1 MIVKFWGVRGS
12 IPVPMT
18 NSQLHRKI
26 SAVVQR
32 IKPEDL
38 KSPESREKFMASL
51 PDYIFS
57 IIGGNTTCLEVRL
70 DDDNII
76 IFDAGTGIR
85 ELGLSL
91 ARNKDHVR
99 HYHIF
104 FTHFH
109 WDHLQG
115 LPFFSPPVYDKRCK
129 ITFYSPISK
138 LKEYLLRQME
148 VPYFPI
154 TMDFFDA
161 SVDFVKIPEQGVMIG
176 NSRIIARPVKHPGGC
191 NSYKVIENGKSMIF
205 STDTELREGDF
216 EKNKKNIDFYKDT
229 DLIVLDTQYTLDEAI
244 EKYDWGHSSFS
255 LGVEFAAE
263 WKIGKLVMFH
273 HEPLYE
279 DKKLFDILDKARWYA
294 GHLYHHKPEVLIA
307 KEGLEIKV

>member
-1 MIVKFWGVRGS
+1 MKVKFWGVRGS
-12 IPVPMT
+12 VPVPLT

-38 KSPESREKFMASL
+38 ISPESRELFLSGL

-57 IIGGNTTCLEVRL
+57 TIGGNTTCVEVRL

-85 ELGLSL
+85 ELGLEL

-115 LPFFSPPVYDKRCK
+115 LPFFSPQVYDKKCK
-129 ITFYSPISK
+129 ITFYSPLGR
-138 LKEYLLRQME
+138 LKEYLYAQME
-148 VPYFPI
+148 EPYFPI
-154 TMDFFDA
+154 TMDMFEA
-161 SVDFVKIPEQGVMIG
+161 SVNFVKIPEHGIRIG
-176 NSRIIARPVKHPGGC
+176 NARIIPRVVRHPGGC
-191 NSYKVIENGKSMIF
+191 YSYKVIENGKSVIF
-205 STDTELREGDF
+205 STDTELRDTDF
-216 EKNKKNIDFYKDT
+216 EKTSYNVDFYDNT
-229 DLIVLDTQYTLDEAI
+229 DLIILDTQYTLDEAI

-279 DKKLFDILDKARWYA
+279 DKKIYSILNKARWYA
-294 GHLYHHKPEVLIA
+294 GHLYSYKPELLIA
-307 KEGLEIKV
+307 KEGLVIEV